1 VSGNGE
7 SGGPGEPGG
16 FALWGGRFEDGGL
29 APEADALN
37 RSLPVDRR
45 LWRQELEIAG
55 AWLEALAVLGDLDA
69 ADASQLAAGLERVG
83 ARMSEGVAETAPDED
98 IHTLVERLLTEEIGE
113 LAGVLRT
120 GRSRNDQAAT
130 ATRLWTMRAA
140 GAVRDHLG
148 RLQAALIGQADASV
162 DVLAPAY
169 THLQRAQ
176 PIRFAQFFLSHFWA
190 LERDRERWAA
200 VCSRAA
206 VLPLGAGAVA
216 GSGFAVDREFLRE
229 RLGFDRVAPNSMD
242 AVSDRDFVAEFAFA
256 GALTGAHLSRLAED
270 LILYSSSEFGFV
282 RFADAYS
289 TGSSLMPQKRNP
301 DVAELARGQSARLL
315 GDAAAALALLKG
327 LPAGYNKDLQE
338 DKTLLFQVHDT
349 LCLLLP
355 ALAGA
360 VGTLS
365 VNEDAAAAALDP
377 SMLAVDVA
385 DALVRAG
392 VTFREAHEAVG
403 ALVREAERTG
413 VTILDLDADRVETLH
428 PALPAAL
435 EMVAGDGL
443 MEAYRRSV
451 DSRSVSGG
459 SARQAVLEQVAKA
472 RATIEQE

>member
-1 VSGNGE
+1 
-7 SGGPGEPGG
+7 
-16 FALWGGRFEDGGL
+16 
-29 APEADALN
+29 
-37 RSLPVDRR
+37 
-45 LWRQELEIAG
+45 
-55 AWLEALAVLGDLDA
+55 
-69 ADASQLAAGLERVG
+69 
-83 ARMSEGVAETAPDED
+83 
-98 IHTLVERLLTEEIGE
+98 
-113 LAGVLRT
+113 
-120 GRSRNDQAAT
+120 
-130 ATRLWTMRAA
+130 
-140 GAVRDHLG
+140 
-148 RLQAALIGQADASV
+148 LIGQADVSI

-190 LERDRERWAA
+190 LERDCERWAA
-200 VCSRAA
+200 VRSRAA

-216 GSGFAVDREFLRE
+216 GSGFAVDRKFLKE

-301 DVAELARGQSARLL
+301 DIAELARGQSARLL
-315 GDAAAALALLKG
+315 GNAAAALALLKG

-413 VTILDLDADRVETLH
+413 VTMLDLDADRVETLH

-435 EMVAGDGL
+435 EIVAGDGL

-459 SARQAVLEQVAKA
+459 SARQAILKQIGAA
-472 RATIEQE
+472 RATIEQD